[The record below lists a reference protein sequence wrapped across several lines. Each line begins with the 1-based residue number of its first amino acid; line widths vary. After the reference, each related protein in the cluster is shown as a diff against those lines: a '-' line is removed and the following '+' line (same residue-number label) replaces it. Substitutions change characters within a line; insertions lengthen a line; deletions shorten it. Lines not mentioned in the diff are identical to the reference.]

1 MKMTLKD
8 KQKARARNHAE
19 KQSGWEAK
27 LNRNGSCEKMNFK
40 FLVKLRR

>member
-1 MKMTLKD
+1 MTMND
-8 KQKARARNHAE
+8 KQKAMVRNHAE

-27 LNRNGSCEKMNFK
+27 FSIKGSYEKMSFK